1 MHKERSLYC
10 ELLIFKNLKKN
21 QVFVHILP
29 NYSKYLIIED
39 QPYYRE
45 KRREVGMA
53 ERPREEGGRDGRAS
67 QGGGRKGWHSVQGRR
82 EVGIVE
88 RKREKGGRDGI
99 AFKGGGR

>member
-1 MHKERSLYC
+1 
-10 ELLIFKNLKKN
+10 
-21 QVFVHILP
+21 
-29 NYSKYLIIED
+29 
-39 QPYYRE
+39 
-45 KRREVGMA
+45 MA